1 MLIQHVKT
9 FDSGWYMHVSA
20 QNIMPIYATHISCTR
35 KGILD
40 AAFVPF
46 GSIERFYMCLAHLA
60 PHTDT
65 WASFLWFEKQ
75 GGPCKSVS
83 IRQHI
88 FCEDNP
94 EFKGTFVPIHVA
106 K

>member
-9 FDSGWYMHVSA
+9 FDSGWYMRVSA
-20 QNIMPIYATHISCTR
+20 QNFMPIYAIQISRTR

-40 AAFVPF
+40 AVFVPF
-46 GSIERFYMCLAHLA
+46 GSVERFYMCLAHLA
-60 PHTDT
+60 LHTDT
-65 WASFLWFEKQ
+65 WASLLCFEKQ
-75 GGPCKSVS
+75 GGPRKSVS

-88 FCEDNP
+88 FFEDNP